1 MPMKPPARP
10 AKPSRA
16 RSPTKAARAE
26 AAAAAPVQRVARRRP
41 AAKTAPPPAEPAIA
55 AAAAPESASGA
66 EATARETPLPDF
78 NLLSRNLAQL
88 IGEGGKVLAAYFR
101 PLESGDYDQPGEDIA
116 RMAATLGRI
125 AEYYLSDAQRALAAQ
140 AALSR
145 QFLDLWAST
154 LRRLQGEAAAPVAA
168 PDPGD
173 KRFDDPEWRDNPYF
187 DFLKQA
193 YVLTTRWAKDLVARA
208 DDLDPDTR
216 QKAQFYLRQLTSA
229 LSPSNFV
236 PTNPELLRTTLAES
250 GENLVRGLKMMAE
263 DIAAGRGNL
272 RIRHSDASKFELGVN
287 LAATPG
293 KVIYRN
299 DLMELIQYAPATET
313 TFKRPLLIVP
323 PWINKFYVL
332 DLNPEKSF
340 IAWALAQG
348 LTVFVVSW
356 VNPDQRHAKKGF
368 EAYMREGVFAALDAI
383 EQATGERDVAAIGYC
398 VGGTMLATALG
409 AMAATG
415 DERISSATLL
425 AAQIDFTDAGDLKV
439 FVDAEQ
445 LKAIE
450 RKMEKTGGFL
460 EGADMANAFNML
472 RPDELIWSYFVN
484 NYLKGKEPM
493 PFDLL
498 VWNADSSRMPA
509 ANHHFYLRHCYLQN
523 DLASGRMKI
532 GGRRIDLSQVKI
544 PVYELAAR
552 DDHIAPA
559 RSVFTGAKALG
570 GPVRFVLAGSGH
582 VAGVVN
588 PPSRPKYQHWTGG
601 PPEGDFDAWLA
612 AAQENPG
619 SWWPDWL
626 AWLTAQAPAK
636 VPARAPGGGK
646 LAPLADAPG
655 EYVRVRA

>member
-1 MPMKPPARP
+1 MPKKPPARS
-10 AKPSRA
+10 AKTSRA
-16 RSPTKAARAE
+16 RSPAKAANANVGP
-26 AAAAAPVQRVARRRP
+26 AAPVKRAARRP
-41 AAKTAPPPAEPAIA
+41 TPETEPPPAKAPIA
-55 AAAAPESASGA
+55 APAPAAADAA
-66 EATARETPLPDF
+66 PLPDF
-78 NLLSRNLAQL
+78 NLLSRNLAQM
-88 IGEGGKVLAAYFR
+88 IGEGGKLLAAYFR
-101 PLESGDYDQPGEDIA
+101 PLENGDFGQPGEDVA

-173 KRFDDPEWRDNPYF
+173 KRFDHPEWRDNPYF

-208 DDLDPDTR
+208 DELDPETR

-272 RIRHSDASKFELGVN
+272 RIRHADASKFTLGVN

-293 KVIYRN
+293 KVVYRN
-299 DLMELIQYAPATET
+299 DLMELIQYAPTTET
-313 TFKRPLLIVP
+313 AFKRPLLIVP

-340 IAWALAQG
+340 IAWAVAQG

-356 VNPDQRHAKKGF
+356 VNPDKRHAKKGF
-368 EAYMREGVFAALDAI
+368 EDYMREGVFAAIEAI

-398 VGGTMLATALG
+398 VGGTLLATALG

-415 DERISSATLL
+415 DKRISSATLL

-450 RKMEKTGGFL
+450 RKMEKSGGFL
-460 EGADMANAFNML
+460 EGAHMANAFNML

-498 VWNADSSRMPA
+498 VWNADSARMPA

-523 DLASGRMKI
+523 DLAKGRMKI
-532 GGRRIDLSQVKI
+532 GGRRIDLSKATI

-570 GPVRFVLAGSGH
+570 GAVRFVLSGSGH

-588 PPSRPKYQHWTGG
+588 PPGAAKYQHWIGG
-601 PPEGDFDAWLA
+601 PPEGDFDAWVA
-612 AAQENPG
+612 AAQEYPG
-619 SWWPDWL
+619 SWWPDWI
-626 AWLTAQAPAK
+626 AWLAEQAPAK
-636 VPARAPGGGK
+636 VPARKPGGGK

-655 EYVRVRA
+655 EYVRVRV

>member
-1 MPMKPPARP
+1 MAKKPPARP
-10 AKPSRA
+10 AKPA
-16 RSPTKAARAE
+16 RPRSSTKTAKAE
-26 AAAAAPVQRVARRRP
+26 APARRAARRRP
-41 AAKTAPPPAEPAIA
+41 VPDKEIPASPAT
-55 AAAAPESASGA
+55 AAPESAP
-66 EATARETPLPDF
+66 EADASRSEAPLPDF
-78 NLLSRNLAQL
+78 NLLSRNLAQM

-101 PLESGDYDQPGEDIA
+101 PLEDGDFGQPGEDIA

-154 LRRLQGEAAAPVAA
+154 LRRLQGEDAAPVAA

-173 KRFDDPEWRDNPYF
+173 KRFDHPEWRDNPYF

-193 YVLTTRWAKDLVARA
+193 YVLTTRWAKDLVERA
-208 DDLDPDTR
+208 DELDPETR
-216 QKAQFYLRQLTSA
+216 HKAQFYLRQLTSA

-250 GENLVRGLKMMAE
+250 GENLVRGLRMMAE

-272 RIRHSDASKFELGVN
+272 RIRHSDASKFTLGVN

-293 KVIYRN
+293 KVVYRN

-340 IAWALAQG
+340 IAWAIAQG

-356 VNPDQRHAKKGF
+356 VNPDKRHAKKGF
-368 EAYMREGVFAALDAI
+368 DAYMREGVFAALDAI
-383 EQATGERDVAAIGYC
+383 ELATGERDVAAIGYC
-398 VGGTMLATALG
+398 VGGTLLATTLG
-409 AMAATG
+409 AMAASG
-415 DERISSATLL
+415 DNRISSATLL
-425 AAQIDFTDAGDLKV
+425 ATQIDFTDAGDLKV

-450 RKMEKTGGFL
+450 RKMEKSGGFL
-460 EGADMANAFNML
+460 EGAHMANAFNML

-498 VWNADSSRMPA
+498 VWNADSARMPA

-523 DLASGRMKI
+523 DLANGRMKI
-532 GGRRIDLSQVKI
+532 GGRRIDLSKVKI
-544 PVYELAAR
+544 PVYELATR

-588 PPSRPKYQHWTGG
+588 PPAKSKYQHWTGG
-601 PPEGDFDAWLA
+601 PPEGDFDAWVA
-612 AAQENPG
+612 AAQETPG

-636 VPARAPGGGK
+636 VAARAPGGGK
-646 LAPLADAPG
+646 LASLADAPG
-655 EYVRVRA
+655 EYVRVRV

>member
-1 MPMKPPARP
+1 MPKKPPARS
-10 AKPSRA
+10 AKTSRA
-16 RSPTKAARAE
+16 RSPAKAANANVGP
-26 AAAAAPVQRVARRRP
+26 AAPVKRAARRP
-41 AAKTAPPPAEPAIA
+41 TPETEPPPAKAPIA
-55 AAAAPESASGA
+55 APAPAAADAA
-66 EATARETPLPDF
+66 PLPDF
-78 NLLSRNLAQL
+78 NLLSRNLAQM
-88 IGEGGKVLAAYFR
+88 IGEGGKLLAAYFR
-101 PLESGDYDQPGEDIA
+101 PLENGDFGQPGEDVA

-173 KRFDDPEWRDNPYF
+173 KRFDHPEWRDNPYF

-208 DDLDPDTR
+208 DELDPETR

-272 RIRHSDASKFELGVN
+272 RIRHADASKFTLGVN

-293 KVIYRN
+293 KVVYRN
-299 DLMELIQYAPATET
+299 DLMELIQYAPTTET
-313 TFKRPLLIVP
+313 AFKRPLLIVP

-340 IAWALAQG
+340 IAWAVAQG

-356 VNPDQRHAKKGF
+356 VNPDKRHAKKGF
-368 EAYMREGVFAALDAI
+368 EDYMREGVFAALEAI

-398 VGGTMLATALG
+398 VGGTLLATALG

-415 DERISSATLL
+415 DKRISSATLL

-450 RKMEKTGGFL
+450 RKMEKSGGFL
-460 EGADMANAFNML
+460 EGAHMANAFNML

-498 VWNADSSRMPA
+498 VWNADSARMPA

-523 DLASGRMKI
+523 DLAKGRMKI
-532 GGRRIDLSQVKI
+532 GGRRIDLSKATI

-570 GPVRFVLAGSGH
+570 GAVRFVLSGSGH

-588 PPSRPKYQHWTGG
+588 PPGAAKYQHWIGG
-601 PPEGDFDAWLA
+601 PPEGDFDAWVA
-612 AAQENPG
+612 AAQEYPG
-619 SWWPDWL
+619 SWWPDWI
-626 AWLTAQAPAK
+626 AWLAEQAPAK
-636 VPARAPGGGK
+636 VPARKPGGGK

-655 EYVRVRA
+655 EYVRVRV